1 MLRVGTDCSG
11 LDAPLIA
18 LKELN
23 IDYEYIF
30 CSEINQKL
38 IQIIQDKNKPQIVY
52 DNIIKRNHKLL
63 PQIDLYIAGFPCPSF
78 STASRYRE
86 GFDSDRGSLFFHCY
100 ETIKYAKPK
109 YFILENVKGIKTH
122 NKGETFKLIQ
132 NYLNKLTDYNIHY
145 ELINSKYFTPQDRTR
160 LYIIGISKQITDNI
174 LNFNTYNKQE
184 KHITDIID
192 INNKTENILSF
203 KKTKLLNEIITK
215 KNIKEDDWWIINLNT
230 SCVNFA
236 TAKKNLS
243 PTLLTSCQMYYI
255 NKSKRYL
262 TLSEL
267 QKLQGVES
275 LNLSHYLGKI
285 EQITAIGNSMTVPV
299 IKYLLSILLI

>member
-23 IDYEYIF
+23 IDYEYVF

-38 IQIIQDKNKPQIVY
+38 IQIIQDENKPQIVY

-100 ETIKYAKPK
+100 ETIKNAKPK

-132 NYLNKLTDYNIHY
+132 NYLNKLTDYNIYY

-160 LYIIGISKQITDNI
+160 LYIIGISKQITNDI

-184 KHITDIID
+184 KHITDIIN

-255 NKSKRYL
+255 NKLKRYL
-262 TLSEL
+262 TLPEL
-267 QKLQGVES
+267 QKLQGLES

-299 IKYLLSILLI
+299 IKYLLTILLI